1 MQVGVE
7 PLLEADLNEDEVY
20 LWEAI
25 IIRRES
31 LEVVRSIVESMPEL
45 VRVVRTSTDDDEEEE
60 EEEEDDDNEDEE
72 EDNEDGDDNE
82 ENDNN
87 GRGIF
92 FPLHDAV
99 EFGSPLEIVEY
110 IYSCC
115 PAAIGVRGKPAA
127 AYPFTDSA
135 ATGSL
140 PLHCV
145 TPATPPECV
154 ACLVNRYP
162 KALAMRNDRGELP
175 LHSALRNGADR
186 RLIQML
192 VERRPTAIAERDAHG
207 FLPIHVAAAATTAT
221 GQDRLDVIRYLVELA
236 PMSVRERTKPLWGNP
251 NTQGFLPLHLFLQA
265 ERFERDPRH
274 AHGEEDEDEDEVE
287 PETDQDVVR
296 LLLEQW
302 PESVH
307 ERAES
312 SLPLHL
318 ALLSASP
325 SAEVVRI
332 VRDAHP
338 EALQEKDH
346 DGSTVVHRAVRN
358 GSMPH
363 EVLRLLVEA
372 RPELL
377 LEADDAGDLPI
388 HVALREG
395 LPTVESTVEL
405 LADRCPPSM
414 RVANAHGHRPMH
426 VAILTDNVGAVQMFA
441 KLSPDGFR
449 ETDAQG
455 NTPAHLAAACDYASA
470 ELATLVVEAWPE
482 SLLATNGN
490 GDTPIHVAIDR
501 AFPSSEA
508 LEVFLEKCPESLRVA
523 NAHGIHPLGV
533 AIARNHL
540 PIVNLLVEKVPD
552 SAQQVDPRGNCPL
565 FLAAESAKMD
575 LNVVFLLLKAWPD
588 VVVLGGGGDA
598 RSQKRRRSPSMG

>member
-7 PLLEADLNEDEVY
+7 PLLDADLDEDEEY
-20 LWEAI
+20 LWET
-25 IIRRES
+25 IIRRDS
-31 LEVVRSIVESMPEL
+31 LEVVQSIVESMPEL
-45 VRVVRTSTDDDEEEE
+45 VRVVRTSTGDDEEEE
-60 EEEEDDDNEDEE
+60 EEDD
-72 EDNEDGDDNE
+72 EDGDDNE
-82 ENDNN
+82 EEEEEDDEDDDDNENN
-87 GRGIF
+87 GRRVF

-110 IYSCC
+110 IYGCC
-115 PAAIGVRGKPAA
+115 PAAIVARGKPAA
-127 AYPFTDSA
+127 AYPYTDSA

-154 ACLVNRYP
+154 AFLVHRYP
-162 KALAMRNDRGELP
+162 KALATRNDRGELP

-192 VERRPTAIAERDAHG
+192 VERRPSSIAERDARG
-207 FLPIHVAAAATTAT
+207 FSPIHVAAAATTAT
-221 GQDRLDVIRYLVELA
+221 GQDRLDVMRYLIERA
-236 PMSVRERTKPLWGNP
+236 PHSVRERTKPVWGDP
-251 NTQGFLPLHLFLQA
+251 KTQGCLPLHLFLQA
-265 ERFERDPRH
+265 ERFERDPRP
-274 AHGEEDEDEDEVE
+274 AHEEDEDDDVDHA
-287 PETDQDVVR
+287 TDPDVVR

-318 ALLSASP
+318 ALFCESP
-325 SAEVVRI
+325 SVEVVRI

-346 DGSTVVHRAVRN
+346 DGSTVMHKAVRN

-372 RPELL
+372 RRELL
-377 LEADDAGDLPI
+377 LEADGAGDLPI
-388 HVALREG
+388 HVALRTG

-405 LADRCPPSM
+405 LADSCPRSL
-414 RVANAHGHRPMH
+414 RVANAQGHRPVH
-426 VAILTDNVGAVQMFA
+426 VAILMDNVGAVRTFA
-441 KLSPDGFR
+441 ELSPEGLR
-449 ETDAQG
+449 ETDANG
-455 NTPAHLAAACDYASA
+455 NTPAHLAATCDYASA

-482 SLLATNGN
+482 SLMVTNHN

-508 LEVFLEKCPESLRVA
+508 LEVFLEQSPESLRVA

-540 PIVNLLVEKVPD
+540 PIVNLIVEHVPD
-552 SAQQVDPRGNCPL
+552 SARQVDPRGNCPL
-565 FLAAESAKMD
+565 FLAAENENMD

-588 VVVLGGGGDA
+588 VVVLGGGGGGGT
-598 RSQKRRRSPSMG
+598 RSLKRRRSPSMG